1 MSAMDKKTLCIFGT
15 VSFGLLI
22 LIVASCTT
30 NPNATQPANKG
41 TIVPETIERSEP
53 SPIIPAATLM
63 QDISPQDDASST
75 AVSSTT
81 QTAGGGTIVLATV
94 ERPDPPTTP
103 VATLTRDMRLQTN
116 LAPTPLPTLIIE
128 ETAAMICQ
136 EPPRLFNLLDKLGI
150 QWINNLRFKSEELL
164 TFEGWTER
172 PEPSVLPRTP
182 EPTPES
188 FPIPNSSSRIL
199 LTGGQL
205 DLLSGEMSARSLD
218 VDAPL
223 ANPCG
228 ESCPLEVLGQSPS
241 GEWQLVQV
249 NDWLRSRMGLWL
261 VSAETAI
268 RIVPYVPAYPEWQWA
283 EDSSLLWLVYNYDEV
298 GGETMIIRLGNP
310 PTIHVANP
318 GGLLDP
324 VVYWGS
330 LYPVD
335 NTALAV
341 PAPGIGHEDMEK
353 IFKIALDSDLE
364 RATGVWSIPGIKS
377 VAWNEATQS
386 IIAQVISE
394 SGVAFQELPGGFSL
408 TIPNEALSS
417 FFPTFTSAESDL
429 PTGFSAAG
437 DWAVSPSGG
446 KLALLRGP
454 STLWVFDCVPAP

>member
-1 MSAMDKKTLCIFGT
+1 
-15 VSFGLLI
+15 
-22 LIVASCTT
+22 
-30 NPNATQPANKG
+30 
-41 TIVPETIERSEP
+41 
-53 SPIIPAATLM
+53 
-63 QDISPQDDASST
+63 
-75 AVSSTT
+75 
-81 QTAGGGTIVLATV
+81 
-94 ERPDPPTTP
+94 
-103 VATLTRDMRLQTN
+103 
-116 LAPTPLPTLIIE
+116 
-128 ETAAMICQ
+128 MICQ

-223 ANPCG
+223 TNPCG
-228 ESCPLEVLGQSPS
+228 EECPLEVLGQSPNR
-241 GEWQLVQV
+241 EWQLVQI

-324 VVYWGS
+324 VVYWSGYS
-330 LYPVD
+330 PMD

-341 PAPGIGHEDMEK
+341 PAPGIWGTRIRKSYCSRLIWMMTLK
-353 IFKIALDSDLE
+353 PP
-364 RATGVWSIPGIKS
+364 TGVWSIPGIKS

-386 IIAQVISE
+386 IIAQVITE
-394 SGVAFQELPGGFSL
+394 DGVAFQELPGGFSL
-408 TIPNEALSS
+408 TIPERDIISDSSPLSLVQRVTCQLASAPQVTGLSPHPGASSPFSVAL
-417 FFPTFTSAESDL
+417 P
-429 PTGFSAAG
+429 PCGFSTA
-437 DWAVSPSGG
+437 SLLPEP
-446 KLALLRGP
+446 ALPMVNG
-454 STLWVFDCVPAP
+454 